1 MSRPRGSTQTLDG
14 KNMKKELPKDI
25 KKLIVYLL
33 GIATFIPWVTWQLN
47 FVDVT
52 NVGSIFFL
60 QVLPSFP
67 FVILAVLASFKN
79 SEGNP
84 SFSKQSIIGAMV
96 GGLIAVCV
104 PYALLF
110 ISAHVSMGV
119 NFGVAFLCMAMPI
132 YLPIAMNIG
141 WNRGK
146 QKDAI

>member
-1 MSRPRGSTQTLDG
+1 M
-14 KNMKKELPKDI
+14 KNELPKDI

-33 GIATFIPWVTWQLN
+33 AIAAFIPWATWQLN

-67 FVILAVLASFKN
+67 FVILAILASLKN

-96 GGLIAVCV
+96 GGLIAVGV

-110 ISAHVSMGV
+110 ISSHISIGV
-119 NFGVAFLCMAMPI
+119 NFGIAFLCMAMPI
-132 YLPIAMNIG
+132 YLPIAMSIG
-141 WNRGK
+141 WNKGK
-146 QKDAI
+146 RKDAI